1 MKMKK
6 LLMMILPM
14 LSLPA
19 FAADVMIWDY
29 NEGICR
35 FNKSI
40 IVDEN
45 DWEGGHS
52 QKLAN
57 GGSAKIS
64 KTDAQGRTKI
74 VYTFYVQT
82 YDESQVPKGEWRTVE
97 YFGRIPTSSEDFE
110 YNGVKYNHAI
120 DGCVCE
126 MGRHAGVYFAD
137 GNGNLHLYNFLLNDG
152 GSNDLNVPTEWRK
165 TRTLLGLYGERC
177 GDSVEGTVQ
186 VKCGKANKK
195 GIAKV
200 SMTISPFNG
209 KKVTYRSTSVDV
221 SRGGGLRVVWP
232 NQKYFVEISG
242 DEFFGEPIYGDPRP
256 ACSPNSVWSADVGG
270 RIPDGNWYAFGSDY
284 AFRFWR
290 RNEEWAWQLEDLFD
304 DGRYCINLKLA
315 MPLLTGQTF
324 AVRNGKIDFGKKPSL
339 KYKEIGGSPV
349 LVGLDAAKP
358 NIPGTKITYNAKTGV
373 LKGSFVV
380 YTDPHVC
387 YAYDGKLLQLKKHSF
402 KMAGVV
408 LKGNPVGK
416 GVATCKKP
424 AYSCPMTL
432 YRTDVTY

>member
-1 MKMKK
+1 MKMKMKK
-6 LLMMILPM
+6 LLMAILPI
-14 LSLPA
+14 LSLSA
-19 FAADVMIWDY
+19 LAAGSNV
-29 NEGICR
+29 
-35 FNKSI
+35 S
-40 IVDEN
+40 VDEGGIHYFLS
-45 DWEGGHS
+45 DHQLAQVAGVSSSVVSGSVKKSTATGISTLSFSWKDEQSVIRSATWKGQITYGQSYFSQDGVDYWVMSDGFYEGYLLLIISCDLPTGE
-52 QKLAN
+52 
-57 GGSAKIS
+57 SA
-64 KTDAQGRTKI
+64 
-74 VYTFYVQT
+74 
-82 YDESQVPKGEWRTVE
+82 
-97 YFGRIPTSSEDFE
+97 FGRVACRPGKVGPAEDMTIP
-110 YNGVKYNHAI
+110 V
-120 DGCVCE
+120 
-126 MGRHAGVYFAD
+126 
-137 GNGNLHLYNFLLNDG
+137 
-152 GSNDLNVPTEWRK
+152 EWRK

-221 SRGGGLRVVWP
+221 SRGGGLRVEWP
-232 NQKYFVEISG
+232 DQKYFVEISG
-242 DEFFGEPIYGDPRP
+242 DEFFGEPIYGDSRP
-256 ACSPNSVWSADVGG
+256 ACSPNAVWSADVGG

-339 KYKEIGGSPV
+339 KYKEIGGFPV

-380 YTDPHVC
+380 YADPHVC

-402 KMAGVV
+402 KMTGVV
-408 LKGNPVGK
+408 LKGNLVGK